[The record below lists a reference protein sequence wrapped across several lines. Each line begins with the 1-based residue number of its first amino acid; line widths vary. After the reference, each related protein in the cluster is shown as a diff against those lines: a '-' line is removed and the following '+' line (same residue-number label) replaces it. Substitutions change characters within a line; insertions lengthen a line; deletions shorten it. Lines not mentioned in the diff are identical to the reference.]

1 MDPKSTAELAPNRRN
16 GSEPDRAY
24 DQLVSDAA
32 KEIAE
37 SRGPIE
43 QVKGM
48 LMFVYRIDEQKA
60 WELLKWR
67 SQETNVK
74 LRALAV
80 QLAADILDL
89 DYGDNLP
96 RRSSLDRLLMTAHL
110 RVASSEVAS

>member
-1 MDPKSTAELAPNRRN
+1 
-16 GSEPDRAY
+16 
-24 DQLVSDAA
+24 
-32 KEIAE
+32 
-37 SRGPIE
+37 
-43 QVKGM
+43 M
-48 LMFVYRIDEQKA
+48 LMFVYRVDEQQA

-80 QLAADILDL
+80 QVAADILDL
-89 DYGDNLP
+89 DYHENLP

>member
-1 MDPKSTAELAPNRRN
+1 MTPTQL
-16 GSEPDRAY
+16 DRS
-24 DQLVSDAA
+24 VSDPAYA
-32 KEIAE
+32 KRVNDAVSEIAQ

-48 LMFVYRIDEQKA
+48 LMLAYRIDEERA
-60 WELLKWR
+60 FGLLKWR

-80 QLAADILDL
+80 QLAADFLDL
-89 DYGDNLP
+89 DYDDNLP

-110 RVASSEVAS
+110 RVASNSEVAS